1 MNLKMPP
8 PGELRAKGTNH
19 SDTENSKNGPTLSRQ
34 TVQFDKQRPAS
45 LSAPETS
52 RGGARWSL
60 RPSPEVN
67 GWLHQTCEVIG
78 LKSHLPQR
86 KKWRREARTSPV
98 GADVIHIRLSSSSSS
113 SSPTFPPA
121 PSPQG
126 TRTVH
131 PLLSSLLPFRLPSS
145 PFLLCRFVLFFL
157 TAVSHSVAPSSH
169 PHLLSIMHI
178 YGPHNRI

>member
-1 MNLKMPP
+1 MPP

-19 SDTENSKNGPTLSRQ
+19 STKENSKNGSSYTRH
-34 TVQFDKQRPAS
+34 TVQFKQRE
-45 LSAPETS
+45 APPNAAETS

-98 GADVIHIRLSSSSSS
+98 GADVIHIR
-113 SSPTFPPA
+113 PPPPPPPA

-126 TRTVH
+126 TST
-131 PLLSSLLPFRLPSS
+131 LFLSS
-145 PFLLCRFVLFFL
+145 PFASLPLLLASLCSVFLRRRFTLGRIIF
-157 TAVSHSVAPSSH
+157 SPSSALH
-169 PHLLSIMHI
+169 YAYL
-178 YGPHNRI
+178 RTA